1 MSTRARPLR
10 WAFVVACVVVAGLLG
25 RWTVRLPASGAA
37 GAAPW
42 PAPAELDSLAV
53 YLAPVPDPGARYGS
67 VGVRLAAG
75 SDPFD
80 DPAAGV
86 VVEPAGHAAASAG
99 GGWRVSAILDAGGRR
114 VAIVNDV
121 VVGVGDLLP
130 GGARVDSIG
139 RDRVSIVERGGAR
152 RTLRMEFGGT

>member
-1 MSTRARPLR
+1 MRERARPER
-10 WAFVVACVVVAGLLG
+10 WAVVVACVLVAGVLG
-25 RWTVRLPASGAA
+25 RWTVRLPVGSAV

-42 PAPAELDSLAV
+42 PALAELDSLAI
-53 YLAPVPDPGARYGS
+53 YLAALPEPGERTGS
-67 VGVRLAAG
+67 AGVRLAAG

-86 VVEPAGHAAASAG
+86 VAEPAGHAAASAG
-99 GGWRVSAILDAGGRR
+99 GGWRVSAILEAGGRR

-121 VVGVGDLLP
+121 VVGAGDLLP